1 MTKSKRDKVQR
12 LLKLFD
18 GDHQVYIDG
27 AKAEKV
33 QVSEAVGMNENQVV
47 YLVWREDNQTFGV
60 IITEAGLADAELR
73 ETAME
78 LEDHE
83 GEPVTLEFHRPS
95 GIVPIA
101 TLFRDQPPMTDPLP
115 EATIPNREDLKT
127 SNRSILLQAEQA
139 RKILR
144 VLTAVPDQ
152 PGAREAISL
161 LEELL
166 ADSEER
172 RVYVAAAREKHASDE
187 RALRPKDPLAS
198 TARAIPTSFAPL
210 RSRRNRGRRYSSQC
224 RASAEPLSRMLLPLC
239 VQIQEASC
247 G

>member
-12 LLKLFD
+12 LLKFFD

-27 AKAEKV
+27 AKAKKV
-33 QVSEAVGMNENQVV
+33 QVSAATGKAENQVV
-47 YLVWREDNQTFGV
+47 YLEWCESNESFNV

-83 GEPVTLEFHRPS
+83 GEPVTLVFHRPS
-95 GIVPIA
+95 GIVPTA

-115 EATIPNREDLKT
+115 EATIPNREDLET

-139 RKILR
+139 RKILL

-172 RVYVAAAREKHASDE
+172 RAYVTAAREKHASDE
-187 RALRPKDPLAS
+187 GDVEVDEEAVVSIGNDGAYVQAWTWVPKE
-198 TARAIPTSFAPL
+198 
-210 RSRRNRGRRYSSQC
+210 N
-224 RASAEPLSRMLLPLC
+224 
-239 VQIQEASC
+239 
-247 G
+247 

>member
-12 LLKLFD
+12 LLKLFY
-18 GDHQVYIDG
+18 GDHQVYIDR

-78 LEDHE
+78 LEDHK
-83 GEPVTLEFHRPS
+83 GEPITLEFHRLS

-101 TLFRDQPPMTDPLP
+101 TLVRDQIPMTDPLP
-115 EATIPNREDLKT
+115 EATIPNREDLET
-127 SNRSILLQAEQA
+127 SSRSVLLQAEQA

-144 VLTAVPDQ
+144 VLTAVPDE
-152 PGAREAISL
+152 PGAHEAISL

-172 RVYVAAAREKHASDE
+172 RAYVAAAREKHASDE
-187 RALRPKDPLAS
+187 GDVEVDEDAVVSIGNDGAYVQAWTWVPKE
-198 TARAIPTSFAPL
+198 
-210 RSRRNRGRRYSSQC
+210 N
-224 RASAEPLSRMLLPLC
+224 
-239 VQIQEASC
+239 
-247 G
+247 